1 MILPYL
7 TMFMSNDYEPRL
19 LLRMMM
25 NVVINGEI
33 VIYSMVSLVT

>member
-1 MILPYL
+1 
-7 TMFMSNDYEPRL
+7 MSNDYEPR

>member
-7 TMFMSNDYEPRL
+7 TIFMSIGYEPR

>member
-1 MILPYL
+1 
-7 TMFMSNDYEPRL
+7 MSNDYEPRL